1 MLKFAYGIDACS
13 VFKSIST
20 KDFWQG
26 STRADD
32 WITLDRES
40 PNFTAFTQFLAP
52 DIKPEAKAF
61 RILKITDHDK
71 LYIFFEYSFKPAGF
85 LRSTQNFKDELLS
98 ILRNAGNPLLVEP
111 SLKAVNELAQKGRV
125 RLCLI
130 STKRALDAAKS
141 DIEVSEQ
148 TIDKTL
154 RNTIFEEIFFLT
166 KKLFASPGAIFSEDI
181 YEIKVAAL
189 INPDVEDELLKEQL
203 ALEYAN
209 IIGSEA
215 AKKIVILTAGYSS
228 IGEEILDYLL
238 RG

>member
-1 MLKFAYGIDACS
+1 M
-13 VFKSIST
+13 
-20 KDFWQG
+20 
-26 STRADD
+26 
-32 WITLDRES
+32 
-40 PNFTAFTQFLAP
+40 
-52 DIKPEAKAF
+52 
-61 RILKITDHDK
+61 
-71 LYIFFEYSFKPAGF
+71 
-85 LRSTQNFKDELLS
+85 
-98 ILRNAGNPLLVEP
+98 
-111 SLKAVNELAQKGRV
+111 
-125 RLCLI
+125 
-130 STKRALDAAKS
+130 DAAKS